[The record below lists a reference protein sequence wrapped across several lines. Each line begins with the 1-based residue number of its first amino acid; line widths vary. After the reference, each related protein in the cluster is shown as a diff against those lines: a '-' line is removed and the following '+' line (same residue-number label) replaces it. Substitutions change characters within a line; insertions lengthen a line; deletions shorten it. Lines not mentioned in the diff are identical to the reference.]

1 MQVAVLLIGV
11 AAILVYTR
19 WFVAD
24 PKDAKDDKMSKRSR
38 EDVDDSSDEEAKSGG
53 GNEPERVVKRLRTL
67 ETSLNLIRKALLDD
81 DSGTNKAD
89 TATLDQLVA
98 MRRDIDALSTKLQA
112 AHGSDANIERVAE
125 AIRNIL
131 EESQKKLRDQ
141 IALHDKVLA
150 EQPKRVANV
159 TAELRA
165 NLNRQAE
172 RLADLRS
179 EVERSNSKL
188 GELALLVEGDGKKI
202 DTDRAK
208 LAELTKRH
216 DDLEQSIRSLRD
228 LLDQDEVE
236 DETLG
241 RRVAEISLRL
251 TRLDGAASG
260 TSKRVGEIE
269 VVAKTANERIDALT
283 TSTTQR
289 LADLETN
296 VTKVATE
303 VATEEVRKTNERV
316 AEMDVATAKRLTDLE
331 SNVTRLE
338 DQELAKT
345 NERVERLEQLDSTIS
360 TRLSGLENNVTKVSG
375 EDIVEG
381 RKKMEMI
388 DTRVVALEDRG
399 KQHEDKLEDVENR
412 LSGAEK
418 QLVKCCSNVHNLFT
432 DHKTHA
438 LTQAELFEN
447 RYAVV
452 EKNGTELRQQV
463 DAYKKKL
470 EDQEVRQ
477 NRLEQDELTLRTR
490 VDVCERTGQDLNNH
504 IEKQDARNETT
515 VKELHELDKRT
526 GTLEKQTADTDAL
539 VQRHDTHLVECEK
552 ALRVLESETRSNRSA
567 CDAANTEIVETVRE
581 QAQKISAFE
590 SQTTELKM
598 HASECDKRFDEI
610 GGRVQQTSE
619 KLVAVEVALQTRV
632 NETEKQMER
641 LTTRTQ
647 TYAEQLS
654 GLDAQTKGMRGELD
668 GTAQR
673 LTNAEQSVRDWRQ
686 QVERQLVEIEPL
698 PEKMEALRQTVNQTD
713 TTLAAKLDEQIRRAD
728 KNEETCQRETNALRR
743 DIVENDTLAKQLQKR
758 IDKIES
764 AASEL
769 NKSSELH
776 AIKLSQLSALHDAN
790 APQMKKMADL
800 EHDSVQLAQDVAE
813 LQKRSAELQ
822 EEVKLLHSKEN
833 ERKAQDAH
841 HATIHAEEVARLR
854 EEFSGGVERS
864 EKAIRDDL
872 RALAATAER
881 DSASRVDLVNKV
893 DALTVEVEDKPT
905 RAEFELVKTELK
917 NNLDQLTSNVSQQK
931 DTNQRAEDQERQ
943 LHALRAEL
951 TAQSASLIGLRGEL
965 NTLDLPQVRSVTE
978 QLRQWR
984 EKTDRILDRF
994 IVQVE
999 KAEKAEADAAA
1010 AAALTKE
1017 AAKSDSALP
1026 TGATVGTPAS
1036 TGTNG
1041 ASCEAVKAELEELS
1055 EKVEKKLSGL
1065 AEKAAEKEKTE
1076 KERVERERDA
1086 KEIAE
1091 KEKAL
1096 ARLVRSVSPTRVEE
1110 NTAAIKRID
1119 ESVIKLTKTDLPELR
1134 EELNRGDKAVRR
1146 LTDEDL
1152 PKLREELM
1160 KNNANAL
1167 ESAIKTLSANQDS
1180 LRERMLVQVKNESAK
1195 KMSEALHK
1203 LGEVRNVSRETTL
1216 RTALKSMQND
1226 IDKATRKLLSSRDAL
1241 HNTAQKELRDGLR
1254 DELQKRIETA
1264 ITELAHKQ
1272 DELREKTLSVVQQNE
1287 KKEHDRTRSDI
1298 VSLRSKIESAESE
1311 LKKRIAE
1318 DKKVN
1323 DQLSSLRK
1331 TIDRE
1336 KSDILSHLTKKLRES
1351 TSEHESKWSSAITA
1365 AKKAIAKD
1373 RDASRDADLAE
1384 LHTKTK
1390 KECTERIE
1398 KALAQ
1403 AKHDCTEHQSKL
1415 RESVEQASK
1424 ALLDKTARELVK
1436 KRDDSRAKVLAEMS
1450 TRLEKHCN
1458 ESLTA
1463 AAAKIRTEATAI
1475 VAKETTKMTG
1485 EISKHV
1491 DTELSKSHK
1500 SADEALQKGLKT
1512 LRTDLEKRVD
1522 GAVSKMKS
1530 DRDASRKK
1538 SLQDLQ
1544 TALKKHVAD
1553 ELKLWNDKRDKT
1565 ETDRVRRT
1573 IEYYKYTTNESLD
1586 DTFKKRDEKRKEQI
1600 AAAQTETT
1608 KKVTAELQKSLTKRD
1623 EEAKKT
1629 TEQIRADFKK
1639 AIETA
1644 IAKVHSERNESRAK
1658 AFKEK
1663 LADTLEST
1671 ENNSGKKMNEKDT
1684 QTMRAL
1690 IQEQMNVFALSLTTS
1705 ILRDF
1710 HLVTEHVES
1719 ELKQFREERKKYT
1732 KQELMH
1738 DHEQRAKQLERDSR
1752 LAAIEH
1758 LLGRN
1763 FDNVPLNTYVATIVH
1778 KELDREQRLP
1788 SSDTQAIRKAITRYG
1803 SFDAFLD
1810 RRINQFLRSHFS
1822 PEDVEDILRVRDNDF
1837 VYDMKKKIV
1846 ELEEQVKNLLK
1857 GESKRADD
1865 ASTVRSQ
1872 FLRFEERFL
1881 TTFNELESRIEKR
1894 YDIKKPVLAQ
1904 TDRGRLMDLEH
1915 KLAESE
1921 QERKKLD
1928 ERLQFLEHVFNRF
1941 KELRKIDSPL
1951 KAFNLVDDWTTKTT

>member
-179 EVERSNSKL
+179 EVERGNSKL

-289 LADLETN
+289 LTDLETN

-303 VATEEVRKTNERV
+303 EVRKTNERI

-331 SNVTRLE
+331 TNVTRLE

-360 TRLSGLENNVTKVSG
+360 TRLSGLEENVTKVSG
-375 EDIVEG
+375 QDIVED

-526 GTLEKQTADTDAL
+526 GTLEKQTADADAL
-539 VQRHDTHLVECEK
+539 VQRHDTHLIECEK
-552 ALRVLESETRSNRSA
+552 ALRVLENETRSNRST
-567 CDAANTEIVETVRE
+567 CDAANLEIVETVRE

-590 SQTTELKM
+590 SQATELKM
-598 HASECDKRFDEI
+598 HATECDKRFDEI

-632 NETEKQMER
+632 TETEKQMER

-713 TTLAAKLDEQIRRAD
+713 TTLAAKLDEQTRRAD

-743 DIVENDTLAKQLQKR
+743 DIVENDALAKQLQKR

-822 EEVKLLHSKEN
+822 EEVKLLHSKDN

-841 HATIHAEEVARLR
+841 HATVHAEEVARLR

-864 EKAIRDDL
+864 EKAIREDL

-951 TAQSASLIGLRGEL
+951 TAQSASLVGLRGEL

-1010 AAALTKE
+1010 AAALAKE

-1026 TGATVGTPAS
+1026 TGATVGTTAS

-1041 ASCEAVKAELEELS
+1041 VSCEAVKAELEELS

-1076 KERVERERDA
+1076 KERVEREKYA
-1086 KEIAE
+1086 KEKAE

-1096 ARLVRSVSPTRVEE
+1096 ARLARSVSPTRVEE

-1119 ESVIKLTKTDLPELR
+1119 ESVVKLTKTDLPKLR
-1134 EELNRGDKAVRR
+1134 EELNRGDKVVRR
-1146 LTDEDL
+1146 LADEDL

-1167 ESAIKTLSANQDS
+1167 ESAIKTLSAKQDS
-1180 LRERMLVQVKNESAK
+1180 LRERALVELKDESAK
-1195 KMSEALHK
+1195 KLSEALHK
-1203 LGEVRNVSRETTL
+1203 LSEVRNVSREMTL

-1254 DELQKRIETA
+1254 DELQKKIETA

-1272 DELREKTLSVVQQNE
+1272 DELREKALSGVHQSE

-1336 KSDILSHLTKKLRES
+1336 TSDIRSHLTKKLRES

-1403 AKHDCTEHQSKL
+1403 AKHDCTEHKSKL

-1424 ALLDKTARELVK
+1424 ALLDKTTKELVK

-1475 VAKETTKMTG
+1475 VAKETTKVTG
-1485 EISKHV
+1485 EISKRV

-1522 GAVSKMKS
+1522 GAVSKVKS

-1553 ELKLWNDKRDKT
+1553 ELKLWNEKRDKT

-1573 IEYYKYTTNESLD
+1573 IEYYKYMTNESLD
-1586 DTFKKRDEKRKEQI
+1586 DTFKKRDEKRKELI

-1623 EEAKKT
+1623 EETKKT

-1663 LADTLEST
+1663 LAATLEST
-1671 ENNSGKKMNEKDT
+1671 ENNSGKKMNEKDM

-1690 IQEQMNVFALSLTTS
+1690 IHEQMNVFALSLTTS

-1788 SSDTQAIRKAITRYG
+1788 SSDTQAIRKAITRHG

-1810 RRINQFLRSHFS
+1810 RRINQFLRSRFS
-1822 PEDVEDILRVRDNDF
+1822 PEDIEDILHVRNNDL
-1837 VYDMKKKIV
+1837 VYDMKQKII

-1865 ASTVRSQ
+1865 ASTVQSQ

-1881 TTFNELESRIEKR
+1881 TTFNELETRIEKR
-1894 YDIKKPVLAQ
+1894 YDIRKPVLAQ

-1928 ERLQFLEHVFNRF
+1928 ERLQFLEHVFKRF

>member
-179 EVERSNSKL
+179 EVERGNSKL

-289 LADLETN
+289 LTDLETN
-296 VTKVATE
+296 VTKVT
-303 VATEEVRKTNERV
+303 TEEVRKTNERV

-331 SNVTRLE
+331 TNVTRLE

-360 TRLSGLENNVTKVSG
+360 TRLSGLEENVTKVSG
-375 EDIVEG
+375 EDIVED

-539 VQRHDTHLVECEK
+539 VQRHDTHLIECEK
-552 ALRVLESETRSNRSA
+552 ALRVLENETRSNRST
-567 CDAANTEIVETVRE
+567 CDAANLEIVETVRE
-581 QAQKISAFE
+581 QAQKISTFE
-590 SQTTELKM
+590 SQATELKM
-598 HASECDKRFDEI
+598 HATECDKRFDEI

-632 NETEKQMER
+632 TETEKQMER
-641 LTTRTQ
+641 LATRTQ

-713 TTLAAKLDEQIRRAD
+713 TTLAAKLDEQTRRAD

-743 DIVENDTLAKQLQKR
+743 DIVENDALAKQLQKR

-822 EEVKLLHSKEN
+822 EEVKLLHSKDN

-841 HATIHAEEVARLR
+841 HATVHAEEVARLR

-864 EKAIRDDL
+864 EKAIREDL

-951 TAQSASLIGLRGEL
+951 TAQSASLVGLRGEL

-1010 AAALTKE
+1010 AAALAKE

-1026 TGATVGTPAS
+1026 TGATVGTTAS

-1041 ASCEAVKAELEELS
+1041 VSCETVKAELEELS

-1076 KERVERERDA
+1076 KERVEREKDA
-1086 KEIAE
+1086 KEKAE

-1096 ARLVRSVSPTRVEE
+1096 ARLARSVSPTRVEE

-1119 ESVIKLTKTDLPELR
+1119 ESVIKLTKTDLPKLR
-1134 EELNRGDKAVRR
+1134 EELNRGDKVVRR
-1146 LTDEDL
+1146 LADEDL

-1167 ESAIKTLSANQDS
+1167 ESAIKTLSAKQDS
-1180 LRERMLVQVKNESAK
+1180 LRERALVELKDESAK
-1195 KMSEALHK
+1195 KLSEALHK

-1254 DELQKRIETA
+1254 DELQKKIETA

-1272 DELREKTLSVVQQNE
+1272 DELREKALSGVHQSE

-1336 KSDILSHLTKKLRES
+1336 KSDIRSHLTKKLRES

-1424 ALLDKTARELVK
+1424 ALLDKTTKELVK

-1475 VAKETTKMTG
+1475 VAKETTKVTG
-1485 EISKHV
+1485 EISKRV

-1522 GAVSKMKS
+1522 GAVSKVKS

-1553 ELKLWNDKRDKT
+1553 ELKLWNEKRDKT

-1573 IEYYKYTTNESLD
+1573 IEYYKYMTNESLD
-1586 DTFKKRDEKRKEQI
+1586 DTFKKRDEKRKELI

-1623 EEAKKT
+1623 EETKKT

-1658 AFKEK
+1658 ALKEK
-1663 LADTLEST
+1663 LAATIEST
-1671 ENNSGKKMNEKDT
+1671 ENNSGKKMNEKDM

-1690 IQEQMNVFALSLTTS
+1690 IHEQMNVFALSLTTS

-1788 SSDTQAIRKAITRYG
+1788 SSDTQAIRKAITRHG

-1822 PEDVEDILRVRDNDF
+1822 PEDIEDILHVRNNDL
-1837 VYDMKKKIV
+1837 VYDMKQKII

-1881 TTFNELESRIEKR
+1881 TTFNELETRIEKR
-1894 YDIKKPVLAQ
+1894 YDIRKPVLAQ
-1904 TDRGRLMDLEH
+1904 TDRGRLMDLER

-1928 ERLQFLEHVFNRF
+1928 ERLQFLEHVFKRF

>member
-179 EVERSNSKL
+179 EVERGNSKL

-289 LADLETN
+289 LTDLETN
-296 VTKVATE
+296 VTK

-331 SNVTRLE
+331 TNVTRLE

-360 TRLSGLENNVTKVSG
+360 TRLSGLEENVTKVSG
-375 EDIVEG
+375 EDIVED

-539 VQRHDTHLVECEK
+539 VQRHDTHLIECEK
-552 ALRVLESETRSNRSA
+552 ALRVLENETRSNRST
-567 CDAANTEIVETVRE
+567 CDAANIEIVETVRE
-581 QAQKISAFE
+581 QAQKIAAFE
-590 SQTTELKM
+590 SQATELKM
-598 HASECDKRFDEI
+598 HATECDKRFDEI

-632 NETEKQMER
+632 TETEKQMER

-713 TTLAAKLDEQIRRAD
+713 TTLAAKLDEQTRRAD

-743 DIVENDTLAKQLQKR
+743 DIVENDALAKQLQKR

-822 EEVKLLHSKEN
+822 EEVKLLHSKDN

-841 HATIHAEEVARLR
+841 HATVHAEEVARLR

-864 EKAIRDDL
+864 EKAIREDL

-951 TAQSASLIGLRGEL
+951 TAQSASLVGLRGEL

-1010 AAALTKE
+1010 AAALAKE

-1026 TGATVGTPAS
+1026 TGATVGTTAS

-1041 ASCEAVKAELEELS
+1041 VSCEAVKAELEELS
-1055 EKVEKKLSGL
+1055 EKVEKKLGGL

-1076 KERVERERDA
+1076 KERVEREKDA
-1086 KEIAE
+1086 KEKAE

-1096 ARLVRSVSPTRVEE
+1096 ARLARSVSPTRVEE

-1119 ESVIKLTKTDLPELR
+1119 ESVIKLTKTDLPKLR
-1134 EELNRGDKAVRR
+1134 EELNRGDKVVRR
-1146 LTDEDL
+1146 LADEDL

-1167 ESAIKTLSANQDS
+1167 ESAIKTLSAKQDS
-1180 LRERMLVQVKNESAK
+1180 LRERALVELKDESAK
-1195 KMSEALHK
+1195 KLSEALHK
-1203 LGEVRNVSRETTL
+1203 LAEVRNVSRETTL

-1254 DELQKRIETA
+1254 DELQKKIETA

-1272 DELREKTLSVVQQNE
+1272 DELREKALSGVHQNE

-1336 KSDILSHLTKKLRES
+1336 KSDIRSHLTKKLRES

-1424 ALLDKTARELVK
+1424 AFLDKTTKELVK

-1475 VAKETTKMTG
+1475 VAKETTKVTG
-1485 EISKHV
+1485 EISKRV

-1522 GAVSKMKS
+1522 GAVSKVKS

-1553 ELKLWNDKRDKT
+1553 ELKLWNEKRDKT

-1573 IEYYKYTTNESLD
+1573 IEYYKYMTNESLD
-1586 DTFKKRDEKRKEQI
+1586 DTFKKRDEKRKELI

-1658 AFKEK
+1658 ALKEK
-1663 LADTLEST
+1663 LAATIEST
-1671 ENNSGKKMNEKDT
+1671 ENNSGKKMNEKDM

-1690 IQEQMNVFALSLTTS
+1690 IHEQMNVFALSLTTS

-1788 SSDTQAIRKAITRYG
+1788 SSDTQAIRKAITRHG

-1822 PEDVEDILRVRDNDF
+1822 PEDIEDILHVRNNDL
-1837 VYDMKKKIV
+1837 VYDMKQKII
-1846 ELEEQVKNLLK
+1846 ELEEQVKNLQK

-1881 TTFNELESRIEKR
+1881 TTFNELETRIEKR
-1894 YDIKKPVLAQ
+1894 YDIRKPVLAQ
-1904 TDRGRLMDLEH
+1904 TDRERLMDLER

-1928 ERLQFLEHVFNRF
+1928 ERLQFLEHVFKRF